1 MYLYLHVLVL
11 YYALIKDDLLQTIG
25 LVKQEMQEAVE
36 GLANDLNQ
44 KV

>member
-1 MYLYLHVLVL
+1 MVMYLYLLVL
-11 YYALIKDDLLQTIG
+11 YYALIKDDLLQKIG
-25 LVKQEMQEAVE
+25 SVKQEMQEAVE